1 MTKSPQYTRLNSLAV
16 KTAKEE
22 LGTKSVISAYSAP
35 MIDSEGF
42 PSIQVRIIVAEPFK
56 FVGSSM
62 ARIGLGIQKHAD
74 KLQLERRVYT
84 HFIRQS
90 EFEEA

>member
-1 MTKSPQYTRLNSLAV
+1 MSKSSQYTKLNSLAV
-16 KTAKEE
+16 KIAKEE
-22 LGTKSVISAYSAP
+22 LGAKAVISAHSAQAT
-35 MIDSEGF
+35 DSEGF
-42 PSIQVRIIVAEPFK
+42 PSIQIRIVVAEPFK

-62 ARIGLGIQKHAD
+62 ARIGLGIQKQAD
-74 KLQLERRVYT
+74 RLLLDRRIYT